1 MSCIPLKIIAIY
13 ATCILV
19 SLKMLSRQDTM
30 ETQFDVQ
37 GKKQGK
43 ADVFYYLKNAQSM
56 RVLSKGLEA
65 FNKEIDNIE
74 REEESDDE

>member
-1 MSCIPLKIIAIY
+1 MA
-13 ATCILV
+13 
-19 SLKMLSRQDTM
+19 SLDDVYDM
-30 ETQFDVQ
+30 TQKLEDNNIEYLLITITK

-43 ADVFYYLKNAQSM
+43 ADVFYYLKNAESM
-56 RVLSKGLEA
+56 RVLSRGLEA

>member
-1 MSCIPLKIIAIY
+1 MA
-13 ATCILV
+13 
-19 SLKMLSRQDTM
+19 SLDDVYDM
-30 ETQFDVQ
+30 TQRLEDSNIEYLLITITK

>member
-1 MSCIPLKIIAIY
+1 MA
-13 ATCILV
+13 
-19 SLKMLSRQDTM
+19 SLDDVYDI
-30 ETQFDVQ
+30 TQKLEDNNIEYLLITITK

>member
-1 MSCIPLKIIAIY
+1 MA
-13 ATCILV
+13 
-19 SLKMLSRQDTM
+19 SLDDVYDM
-30 ETQFDVQ
+30 TQKLEDNNIEYLLITITK

-43 ADVFYYLKNAQSM
+43 ADVFYYLKNAESM

>member
-1 MSCIPLKIIAIY
+1 MA
-13 ATCILV
+13 
-19 SLKMLSRQDTM
+19 SLDDVHDM
-30 ETQFDVQ
+30 TQRLEDSNIEYLLITITK